1 MFKKDLKNEINKKI
15 LERIL
20 NIYDDFKLTEW

>member
-1 MFKKDLKNEINKKI
+1 MFKKDLKNEINKQI